1 MRLTDLPEA
10 ETAHIRKAA
19 DRVALSHAILISG
32 SGDRLAAARFAAA
45 ALECESE
52 AGKPCGVCAACRKT
66 AADIHPDVIT
76 VRDPEHKN
84 LSVEVIREIRADAH
98 IRPNEGRRKV
108 YIFPDC
114 AILPEAGQNIL
125 LKVVEEGPPYAAFLF
140 CAENPRQLLQTIR
153 SRCTEWKLHGETA
166 ESPAAA
172 AAGEELC
179 LAAASGKRGAAAESC
194 VRLERSK
201 ISRDELALVLAWC
214 REAYAAAALL
224 PYTPAAKGY
233 ERAASALA
241 KRLTKKQ
248 IMSTIELLQ
257 MYHGE
262 CSYNVGSGHVLG
274 ALAAGLEGISF
285 D

>member
-1 MRLTDLPEA
+1 MHLTSLPEA

-19 DRVALSHAILISG
+19 DRNALSHAILISG
-32 SGDRLAAARFAAA
+32 NGDRAAAARFAAA
-45 ALECESE
+45 ALECEVPE
-52 AGKPCGVCAACRKT
+52 GRPCGVCAACRKI
-66 AADIHPDVIT
+66 ASDIHPDVIT

-84 LSVEVIREIRADAH
+84 LSVDVIRAIRADAH
-98 IRPNEGRRKV
+98 IRPNEGRCKV

-153 SRCTEWKLHGETA
+153 SRCTEWKLRGRDEA
-166 ESPAAA
+166 SPAAVE
-172 AAGEELC
+172 AGETLC
-179 LAAASGKRGAAAESC
+179 LAAASGKRGAAAEAC

-201 ISRDELALVLAWC
+201 ISRDELTALLAWC
-214 REAYAAAALL
+214 KEAYAAAALL
-224 PYTPAAKGY
+224 PYVPAAEPY
-233 ERAASALA
+233 ARSAAALA
-241 KRLTKKQ
+241 GRLSPKQ

-257 MYHGE
+257 TYHGE
-262 CSYNVGSGHVLG
+262 CAFNVGSGHVLG